1 MFSTLRR
8 LYDFIKWVLA
18 KEDGWLDDLTL
29 LAEIEEKVQNLETKE
44 EPSFS
49 DLIQDEPDV
58 LNDAVTEYLAN
69 VDWASELD
77 ISATTEIEVN

>member
-44 EPSFS
+44 EPSLG

>member
-44 EPSFS
+44 ERLS